1 MDDEQV
7 PLETILCTEELDR
20 RPARPPDF
28 EKENRALIGLTQA
41 LSDAPQTI
49 LQTLADTILNICDC
63 GSAGVSLLT
72 THDGGKRFYWPAIAG
87 QWQQHIGGG
96 TPRDFGPCGTVLDR
110 NCPLLFTH
118 VERRFTY
125 FEPVTPSV
133 EEALL
138 VPFYV
143 ANKAVG
149 TIWAVAHDH
158 SHKFDVEDKR
168 QLLSLGRFAS
178 AAYQAVISLDASS
191 QLAAIVESS
200 DDAIIGK
207 NLDGIILSWNR
218 SAERL
223 FGYTA
228 EEAIGQHI
236 TLIIPPDRRDE
247 ESMILEQLRQGVRV
261 DHFQTIRIRKNGTPI
276 DLSLTI
282 SPIKNSFGRVVGA
295 SKVARDIS
303 EQMRADGLRKEAE
316 ISAHLLQ
323 VQDTERR
330 RIAREL
336 HDGVG
341 NLLAGIS
348 MNASQIAKEKEK
360 LSPSRARCLEENLGL
375 IGQACAEIR
384 TVSYLLHPPLLDEV
398 GLQSALRWYI
408 DGFAERSK
416 IKVTMEIAPD
426 LGRLP
431 EDYELSLFRIAQ
443 ECLTNVHRHSE
454 SFTALVRLWRTPGR
468 VEMEVRDEGKG
479 IKEEIQSKF
488 AAGSSSGVGLR
499 GMQERV
505 RLLGGEL
512 IVQSAGNGTSVLVAL
527 PLTQEAEIPSEQAV
541 RSLNQMGI
549 SS

>member
-1 MDDEQV
+1 MNDELV
-7 PLETILCTEELDR
+7 PLETILRTEELDR
-20 RPARPPDF
+20 RQSRLPDF
-28 EKENRALIGLTQA
+28 EKENRSLVALTQA
-41 LSDAPQTI
+41 LSDSPHTI
-49 LQTLADTILNICDC
+49 LQTLADTILKVCDC
-63 GSAGVSLLT
+63 GSAGISLLT

-87 QWQQHIGGG
+87 QWQPHIGGG

-118 VERRFTY
+118 VERVYTY

-143 ANKAVG
+143 GNKAVG

-158 SHKFDVEDKR
+158 SHKFDAEDKR

-178 AAYQAVISLDASS
+178 AAYQAVASLDASS
-191 QLAAIVESS
+191 RLAAIVESS

-207 NLDGIILSWNR
+207 NLDGIISSWNGG
-218 SAERL
+218 AERL

-236 TLIIPPDRRDE
+236 TLIIPPDRIAE
-247 ESMILEQLRQGVRV
+247 ESMILERLRRGQRV
-261 DHFQTIRIRKNGTPI
+261 DHFETIRMRKDRTSINI
-276 DLSLTI
+276 SLTI
-282 SPIKNSFGRVVGA
+282 SPIKDTSGRVVGA
-295 SKVARDIS
+295 SKVARDIT
-303 EQMRADGLRKEAE
+303 ERMRTEDNRKKAE
-316 ISAHLLQ
+316 LAAHLLH

-348 MNASQIAKEKEK
+348 MNAAQIAKEKEK
-360 LSPSRARCLEENLGL
+360 LSEPRARCLAENLSL
-375 IGQACAEIR
+375 IEQACSEIR
-384 TVSYLLHPPLLDEV
+384 TVSYLLHPPLLDDV
-398 GLQSALRWYI
+398 GLQSALKWYI

-416 IKVTMEIAPD
+416 IKVTMEIAGD
-426 LGRLP
+426 LARLS

-443 ECLTNVHRHSE
+443 ESLTNVHRHSG
-454 SFTALVRLWRTPGR
+454 SFTALVRLWRTPGS

-479 IKEEIQSKF
+479 IEQEVQSKF

-505 RLLGGEL
+505 KLLGGEL
-512 IVQSAGNGTSVLVAL
+512 IVQSTGKGTSVLVTL
-527 PLTQEAEIPSEQAV
+527 PLTQKADMPSEQGA
-541 RSLNQMGI
+541 RSRSQMEV